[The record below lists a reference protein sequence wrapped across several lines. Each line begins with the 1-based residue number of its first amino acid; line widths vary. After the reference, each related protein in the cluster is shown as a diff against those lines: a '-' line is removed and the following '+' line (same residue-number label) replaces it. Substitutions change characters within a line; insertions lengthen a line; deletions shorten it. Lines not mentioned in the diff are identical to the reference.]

1 MPDLSKQQL
10 LDLAAEKL
18 SDAKLLQSNNRT
30 GNANYLAGYAI
41 ELLLK
46 AAARSTVF
54 IGKGQISTPRMCFG
68 RPPDVSFVASR
79 MDVLL
84 IAAVAENGV
93 IGSGNAL
100 PWRLR
105 SDMQH
110 FRAFTMGKPVIMGRK
125 TFLSLG
131 KPLKGRTTIVVSRGR
146 EFAASGAVVAPNLD
160 AAVAAARDDALRRQA
175 DAIIVA
181 GGAEIY
187 AQALPFASR
196 LVITEVHR
204 AVAGDAHFPA
214 IAPAVWR
221 ETSREEHAAAAGDD
235 SAFAFVTYQRQ
246 SAAAASNDPANAS
259 G

>member
-160 AAVAAARDDALRRQA
+160 AAVAAARGDALRRQA

-181 GGAEIY
+181 GG
-187 AQALPFASR
+187 ASR